1 MSPKL
6 TTELASA
13 IDAQGDSPLRAV
25 HPLTG
30 KVYILLSEE
39 RYTRL
44 RSFYEDDH
52 QSAEEQRR
60 QLLEAGRRA
69 QWDAPEMDAYDHY
82 DEHRARMAT

>member
-1 MSPKL
+1 MSPEL
-6 TTELASA
+6 TAELATA
-13 IDAQGDSPLRAV
+13 VDAQGDLPLRTV

-30 KVYILLSEE
+30 KVYVLLSEE
-39 RYTRL
+39 RYDRL
-44 RSFYEDDH
+44 RSLFEDDP

-69 QWDAPEMDAYDHY
+69 DWDAPAMDAYDHY